1 VFEQSRALLRGYQV
15 KRNWA
20 KIAIILLTI
29 TVVAGAVTPLF
40 GDMFTGFFPSSL
52 KTGESKSVE
61 GKISATIDHAPS
73 TKVETGQRSAVWE
86 IGSFLLLGSGM
97 LVLANWGKRKFR
109 R

>member
-1 VFEQSRALLRGYQV
+1 MFEQSLALFRGYQV

-20 KIAIILLTI
+20 KIAVILLTI
-29 TVVAGAVTPLF
+29 TVAAGAVTPLF

-52 KTGESKSVE
+52 KTAESKSVE
-61 GKISATIDHAPS
+61 SKISAKIDHAPS
-73 TKVETGQRSAVWE
+73 IKVETKQRSAVWE

>member
-1 VFEQSRALLRGYQV
+1 VFDQSLALFRGDQV

-20 KIAIILLTI
+20 KVAIILLTI
-29 TVVAGAVTPLF
+29 TVAAGAVTPLF
-40 GDMFTGFFPSSL
+40 GDMFTGLFPSSL
-52 KTGESKSVE
+52 KTAESKSVE
-61 GKISATIDHAPS
+61 GKISGKIDHAPS
-73 TKVETGQRSAVWE
+73 IKVKTEQRSGVWE